1 MLSRVFSP
9 FEQADTSTTRQ
20 FGGTG
25 LGLTIS
31 RQLARLMGG
40 DITVVSTPGVGST
53 FTLTVPQIIS
63 EQPALPTPS
72 PTTEQHLTDPLKGL
86 RILAVDDVDVNRD
99 ILLSLL
105 EADGAQTVF
114 AVHGAD
120 AIEQVERHGADYFDV
135 VLMDVQMPIMDGM
148 TATRKLKV
156 MAPQLPVIAL
166 TAHALPDE
174 RQRCFEAGMVSHL
187 TKPIDPEQ
195 MIRVVLEKA
204 RQRPAEAK
212 PASAQP
218 VVAPSSTHLLPPST
232 MEATPGNPITTPPPS
247 LPPLAGADLNMALLR
262 CGGKEK
268 ILLKIL
274 GKFAES
280 QLNFVAQFKATLP
293 VDADQARR
301 IAHALKGTS
310 ANLGFGDLSK
320 LAATLEDACTQG
332 NPSEIASALDAI
344 DTHLPP
350 TLAKLNDWLA
360 EQEESASL
368 V

>member
-1 MLSRVFSP
+1 SP

-40 DITVVSTPGVGST
+40 DITVVSTPGIGSI

-63 EQPALPTPS
+63 EQPAAATIS
-72 PTTEQHLTDPLKGL
+72 PTAAQHLKDPLKGM

-105 EADGAQTVF
+105 EADGAETVF

-120 AIEQVERHGADYFDV
+120 ALEQVQKHGPDYFDV
-135 VLMDVQMPIMDGM
+135 VLMDVQMPVMDGM
-148 TATRKLKV
+148 TATRKLQV

-174 RQRCFEAGMVSHL
+174 RQRCFDAGMVSHL

-195 MIRVVLEKA
+195 MVRVVLDKA
-204 RQRPAEAK
+204 RIRATQDRPKSLNPAPDAAQSMTPATTSDASAATPTA
-212 PASAQP
+212 PAS
-218 VVAPSSTHLLPPST
+218 
-232 MEATPGNPITTPPPS
+232 S

-268 ILLKIL
+268 ILIKIL
-274 GKFAES
+274 GKFAQS
-280 QLNFVAQFKATLP
+280 QQDFVEQFKATLP

-301 IAHALKGTS
+301 NAHALKGTS
-310 ANLGFGDLSK
+310 ANLGFGELSK
-320 LAATLEDACTQG
+320 LAAALEDACTQG
-332 NPSEIASALDAI
+332 TPSDISAALDAI